1 MGQSLE
7 NVQDVVNMGLDFC
20 QETIHLFLALSV
32 VKWQREESDNTDDEQ
47 SKAIEQF
54 PHECHQVQQSQELKG
69 VKDISNKDEFLQSVE
84 GRQEHNNGFPCVVLS
99 PFSTQIHI
107 QVQVCF
113 EGVFSVTPVEC
124 VEDLVVDAY

>member
-7 NVQDVVNMGLDFC
+7 NVQDVLNMGLDLC
-20 QETIHLFLALSV
+20 QVTIHLFLVLSV
-32 VKWQREESDNTDDEQ
+32 VKWQREESDNANDEQ

-54 PHECHQVQQSQELKG
+54 PHKCHQVQQSQELKG
-69 VKDISNKDEFLQSVE
+69 LKNIFNKDEFLQSVE
-84 GRQEHNNGFPCVVLS
+84 GRQEHNNGFPRVVLS
-99 PFSTQIHI
+99 LFSTQSHI
-107 QVQVCF
+107 QVHVCF